1 MTVNYTTNLALGL
14 PVTGT
19 ESGTWGDDVNN
30 AITAYL
36 DIAIAGGLSVAITTA
51 DVTLS
56 LTQGTSSAT
65 GITSTTAQYAILNI
79 SGAKTAARSLIVPS
93 SSRYYIINNTAATG
107 GYLLTVKG
115 AATIGITLVDG
126 EKAVVAWN
134 GSDYVKIASSVLTN
148 FTGILPVANGGT
160 GVTTSTGT
168 GNVVLSTSPTLV
180 TPALGTPA
188 SGVLTNATGL
198 PLTTGV
204 TGILPV
210 ANGGTGVTTSTG
222 TGNVVLST
230 SPTLVTPALG
240 TPASGVLTNATGLP
254 LTTGVTGVL
263 PVANGGTGLSAGT
276 SGGVPYYSAT
286 GTIASSAAL
295 TASALVLGGGAGVA
309 PATTTTGTGVVTAL
323 GVNVGSAGAVV
334 VNGGVLGT
342 PSSGTAT
349 NLTGLP
355 LTTGVTGTL
364 PVANGG
370 TGVTTSTGTGN
381 VVLSTSPTL
390 VTPLLGTP
398 TSVTLTNA
406 TGLPISTG
414 VAGLGTGVATFL
426 ATPSSANLAAALT
439 DETGT
444 GANVFATS
452 PTLVTPLLGTPTS
465 GNLANCTFPTLNQN
479 TTGTAAG
486 LSATLAVASGG
497 TGAATLTANNVL
509 LGNGTSALQT
519 IAPSTSGNV
528 LTSNGT
534 TWASTAPT
542 APYEIFPITASV
554 ASSALTATL
563 NPIALDF
570 RSSTLTSGTV
580 NRRTVSSAI
589 SVVVPSTATLGT
601 VNATQSRIIVLA
613 IDNAGTVEL
622 AVVNIAGGNNLDE
635 TTLISTTAISTA
647 ADSDNVIYSTTARTS
662 VAFRVVGYI
671 ESTQA
676 TAGTWA
682 TAPSTIQGAGGNA
695 LTAMS
700 SLGYGQTINNVTSSR
715 AYTTTYYN
723 TTSKPITVAI
733 TAISAAG
740 SGAAVLL
747 RIGGFDTMN
756 PYVGVITG
764 TVNNICVFGVVPVG
778 QSYQIIPT
786 FNTPTITIW
795 AELR

>member
-1 MTVNYTTNLALGL
+1 MTVNYTTNLALGQ

-51 DVTLS
+51 DVTLT
-56 LTQGTSSAT
+56 LTQGTSAAT
-65 GITSTTAQYAILNI
+65 NIGSTTAQYAILNI
-79 SGAKTAARSLIVPS
+79 SGAKTAARNLIVPS
-93 SSRYYIINNTAATG
+93 SSRYYIINNSAATG

-134 GSDYVKIASSVLTN
+134 GTDYVKIASSTISNL
-148 FTGILPVANGGT
+148 
-160 GVTTSTGT
+160 TGT
-168 GNVVLSTSPTLV
+168 
-180 TPALGTPA
+180 
-188 SGVLTNATGL
+188 
-198 PLTTGV
+198 
-204 TGILPV
+204 
-210 ANGGTGVTTSTG
+210 
-222 TGNVVLST
+222 
-230 SPTLVTPALG
+230 
-240 TPASGVLTNATGLP
+240 
-254 LTTGVTGVL
+254 L
-263 PVANGGTGLSAGT
+263 PVANGGTGLTSGT

-295 TASALVLGGGAGVA
+295 TASALVLGGGAGVS
-309 PATTTTGTGVVTAL
+309 PSTTTTGTGVVTAIGNAVNNTSGLVTQTATLTASAILIGGGASTGVASTPTGTGVVTAL

-334 VNGGVLGT
+334 VNGGALGT

-355 LTTGVTGTL
+355 LSTGVTGTL

-370 TGVTTSTGTGN
+370 TGLATTPANGALDIGNGTGFTRATLTAGTGVTITNASGAITINATGTG
-381 VVLSTSPTL
+381 
-390 VTPLLGTP
+390 GTV
-398 TSVTLTNA
+398 TSVTGTSPVSVA
-406 TGLPISTG
+406 TGTTTPVIS
-414 VAGLGTGVATFL
+414 
-426 ATPSSANLAAALT
+426 LAASYGDTQNPYASKTANFVLAAPN
-439 DETGT
+439 
-444 GANVFATS
+444 GASGV
-452 PTLVTPLLGTPTS
+452 PTFRAIV
-465 GNLANCTFPTLNQN
+465 AADVPTLNQN

-509 LGNGTSALQT
+509 LGNGTSALQA

-580 NRRTVSSAI
+580 NRRTVGSAI

-647 ADSDNVIYSTTARTS
+647 ADSNNVIYSTTARTS

-695 LTAMS
+695 VTAMS
-700 SLGYGQTINNVTSSR
+700 SLGYGQTWQDVSGSR
-715 AYTTTYYN
+715 AVGTTYYN
-723 TTSKPITVAI
+723 TTGKPIQVNLRLATATGQVWTLTVNG
-733 TAISAAG
+733 TAIQTYAST
-740 SGAAVLL
+740 ST
-747 RIGGFDTMN
+747 D
-756 PYVGVITG
+756 G
-764 TVNNICVFGVVPVG
+764 TIFA
-778 QSYQIIPT
+778 IIPT
-786 FNTPTITIW
+786 YVSYVLTGGTIINTW
-795 AELR
+795 NELR